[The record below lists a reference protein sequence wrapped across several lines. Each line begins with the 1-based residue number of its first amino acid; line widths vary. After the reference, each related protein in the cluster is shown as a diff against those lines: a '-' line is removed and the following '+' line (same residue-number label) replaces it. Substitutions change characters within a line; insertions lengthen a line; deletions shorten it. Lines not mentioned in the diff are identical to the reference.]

1 MDIYGEKLLDH
12 YSNPRNY
19 GLLDD
24 ADSTN
29 ELENVSCGD
38 SVKISVKVENGII
51 NDIKFTGEGCAVAI
65 GTASMLLEYAKGK
78 SVKEMLEFDL
88 DKLLD
93 LIGIELTMS
102 RMKCANLSL
111 ESLHNTLKDQ
121 TVDR

>member
-12 YSNPRNY
+12 YSNPRNF
-19 GLLDD
+19 GELDG
-24 ADSTN
+24 ADQTN

-38 SVKISVKVENGII
+38 SVKISVKIENGII
-51 NDIKFTGEGCAVAI
+51 NDVKFTGEGCAVAI

-78 SVKEMLEFDL
+78 TVKEMLEFDL
-88 DKLLD
+88 DNLLE

-111 ESLHNTLKDQ
+111 ESLHNTLKGK
-121 TVDR
+121 